1 MDTASYSHET
11 VKKKKSNICYHW
23 SSERKEKKSTTE
35 KVLEEI
41 VTANFPNFTYIVK
54 KLIEAQIGKT
64 QRNSS
69 QDTRWSKFRK
79 PTIEILEEGKWKY
92 LCKATLENS
101 LKFY

>member
-1 MDTASYSHET
+1 MRLL
-11 VKKKKSNICYHW
+11 KKKSNICIIGVL
-23 SSERKEKKSTTE
+23 KGKTKKSPTE

-41 VTANFPNFTYIVK
+41 VTENFPNWTYIVK

-64 QRNSS
+64 HRNSY

-92 LCKATLENS
+92 LCIATLENS
-101 LKFY
+101 LKFS